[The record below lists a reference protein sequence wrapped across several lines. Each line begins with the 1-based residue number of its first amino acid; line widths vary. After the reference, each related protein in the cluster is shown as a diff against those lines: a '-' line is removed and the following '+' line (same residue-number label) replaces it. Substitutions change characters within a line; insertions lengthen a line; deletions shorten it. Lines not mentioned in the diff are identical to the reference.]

1 MLDDSKERACSLE
14 LVKDRVCYAS
24 KRVLDVGWFPD
35 VEGTWAP
42 VVHSNCVHNE
52 IRALLTRS
60 LKKIHVRSDPRNWVL
75 GGGLK
80 KAAQA
85 YRADLSCG
93 RMGLYETAMSYSGR
107 LRKRYLEAYRS
118 LMEDGPVKKRD
129 AFIKGFLKAEKRSED
144 NVTKPRMIF
153 PRDPRYNLALASF
166 LKPLEH
172 WLWLRC
178 TGRTFGGM
186 SRLRVSAKGLNPVE
200 RASLIRR
207 KMEFVGDCTVFE
219 VDGSAFE
226 AHVDEEQLS
235 WEHSVYLHAY
245 GGDPELR
252 RLLRMQRTNTGVTAN
267 GVAFS
272 RRAGR
277 ASGDY
282 NTGMGNTLI
291 MCRVIA
297 GCMRGLQSRWDMLVD
312 GDNAILFV
320 RTSHL
325 QQAISAVVDNC
336 VKFGHEVTLEKPT
349 TILEQV
355 TFGQSQP
362 VFFNG
367 RYAMVRDYRKVFS
380 NFASSHCNMKN
391 SGWREYVRAVGVCE
405 EHLANGL
412 PVMGAAFRAVVMHL
426 GGFKPIRFHLVQ
438 DYRLFGFDPANVPQ
452 RPEICPTPEARLSFE
467 KAFGLSSDY
476 QIALERMDWSSFVC
490 R

>member
-1 MLDDSKERACSLE
+1 
-14 LVKDRVCYAS
+14 
-24 KRVLDVGWFPD
+24 
-35 VEGTWAP
+35 
-42 VVHSNCVHNE
+42 
-52 IRALLTRS
+52 
-60 LKKIHVRSDPRNWVL
+60 
-75 GGGLK
+75 
-80 KAAQA
+80 
-85 YRADLSCG
+85 
-93 RMGLYETAMSYSGR
+93 MGLYETAMSYQGR

-118 LMEDGPVKKRD
+118 LMEEGPVSVRD
-129 AFIKGFLKAEKRSED
+129 SFIKGFLKAEKRAED
-144 NVTKPRMIF
+144 NVAKPRMIF

-178 TGRTFGGM
+178 TGKTFGGM
-186 SRLRVSAKGLNPVE
+186 SPLRVSAKGLNPVE
-200 RASLIRR
+200 RAALIRK
-207 KMEFVGDCTVFE
+207 KMDFVGECTVFE

-226 AHVDEEQLS
+226 AHVDEEQLR

-252 RLLRMQRTNTGVTAN
+252 RLLRMQRVNRGVTTN
-267 GVAFS
+267 GVRFS
-272 RRAGR
+272 RKAGR
-277 ASGDY
+277 ASGDF

-297 GCMRGLQSRWDMLVD
+297 GCLKGLGSRWDMLVD
-312 GDNAILFV
+312 GDNAILFI
-320 RTSHL
+320 RTPFLLRARSM
-325 QQAISAVVDNC
+325 VVNNC
-336 VKFGHEVTLEKPT
+336 ASFGHEVTLEKAT
-349 TILEQV
+349 TVLEKV

-367 RYAMVRDYRKVFS
+367 RYSMVRDYRKVFS

-412 PVMGAAFRAVVMHL
+412 PVMGAAFRAVVKHL
-426 GGFKPIRFHLVQ
+426 GGFKPIRSHLVQ
-438 DYRLFGFDPANVPQ
+438 EYRLFGFDPAQVVEH
-452 RPEICPTPEARLSFE
+452 PEICPTPEARLSFE
-467 KAFGLSSDY
+467 LAFGLSSDS